1 MDLPSL
7 SSKLVLFFFIVLRL
21 QYPQLDP
28 VVEYTK
34 DAADGRFYAKL
45 TMYRDSLKIPALG
58 FNFCLVK
65 YGSIRSLYGL
75 LNKAMRRSPVALLR
89 NRCPRV
95 DRSCKGLES
104 ASNIIQPSSKLAD
117 EMTAVFRVQHL
128 D

>member
-65 YGSIRSLYGL
+65 LWINQKPLWTSQQGNEEESSSPAKKPMPPGRQELQGL
-75 LNKAMRRSPVALLR
+75 
-89 NRCPRV
+89 RV
-95 DRSCKGLES
+95 GREYYSTFLKIG
-104 ASNIIQPSSKLAD
+104 
-117 EMTAVFRVQHL
+117 R
-128 D
+128 